1 MASIKIIFRES
12 IVEGKMGSCFI
23 QIIHQRKIG
32 ILSTGIKLYAWEWDK
47 VNNDVLWSEDNPKRQ
62 LIVQAARARLW
73 QVVNELREIVDSM
86 EINNMDYTARIVI
99 EEYKRRLTKIRY
111 FLLWVNVLKS

>member
-32 ILSTGIKLYAWEWDK
+32 IDLRTLTQILLHEFTVKLNGI
-47 VNNDVLWSEDNPKRQ
+47 
-62 LIVQAARARLW
+62 
-73 QVVNELREIVDSM
+73 
-86 EINNMDYTARIVI
+86 
-99 EEYKRRLTKIRY
+99 RLTMMSFGRRIIP
-111 FLLWVNVLKS
+111 SGS